1 MINIHVHLPEKY
13 RSIFLH
19 GVFLFLKVW
28 VSNCKLWFLFRS
40 CLLKLHLVFLTSEN
54 GMTSTYFFTYKL
66 LSQGLLALPYIFYC
80 FRKEIIEPTLFCV
93 FGLPP
98 NLIMPPSVQF
108 GFFFWDEAMWKKI
121 WLFKRSCFHVE
132 VLEFQSYSKHIN
144 HFNIDLKQTR
154 YEEIQVIP
162 MDKLS

>member
-54 GMTSTYFFTYKL
+54 GMTSAYFFTYKL

-108 GFFFWDEAMWKKI
+108 GFFLGMRLCERRFG
-121 WLFKRSCFHVE
+121 
-132 VLEFQSYSKHIN
+132 Y
-144 HFNIDLKQTR
+144 LKG
-154 YEEIQVIP
+154 VVF
-162 MDKLS
+162 M